1 VEKRRLDEDGDSEAA
16 AAAIAMRSQRTGG
29 LLVFASWCWATLAP
43 PASAD
48 ASTPM
53 IDYWN
58 NKQFYYHSSSWTTAA
73 TVVLASLVATV
84 VVAVVQGA
92 VATIQYR
99 RNFGDAPA
107 PRVPCHGVVIVAGRP
122 NKQQKS
128 SIRIK
133 GEGSDI
139 EDDNDNGSNYK
150 LPPDCTDDSDCL
162 RLLVIGD
169 SLAVGVGQT
178 THGYPVMPEEIAKE
192 LSKGLGKVVYWT
204 CCGESGA
211 STPWIIRMLQQSGED
226 GEGHEVDVGP
236 KDDGQYGME
245 GHLFVQDDD
254 SLLNRAWT
262 ERLDRYRSLF
272 DPQNLRPYD
281 VVVLVTGTNDL
292 KSTLLPFLLDN
303 EDRRLREQIKGRE
316 GGFIEDVRLF
326 MTTLNAK
333 MERRVQKV
341 RENLGQQV
349 NKTLQDLRDTAEEI
363 STALEVPMDD
373 YLEQIFGP
381 RDEVLSQTNSTTEE
395 RSSSVPADETDRDG
409 EGDISAL
416 FVLPAMPARALPSL
430 RRKIPLRWLA
440 IPAFDAMD
448 RKKKRLARLNRGSV
462 LFVDG
467 LSFQDIVEFEEH
479 RGPIWEQRRHEDVLL
494 SLRDIGQQESRDI
507 EEAMEKYY
515 NSRRKSFLEP
525 GAPGTKFF
533 SRDGIHPDVGA
544 YTIWGEFVGRWAGER
559 GVKLFNQCSPLRL
572 SILYVLI
579 ADKFV
584 LSSVIFRAGR
594 HIGCGIVKF
603 MNENE

>member
-1 VEKRRLDEDGDSEAA
+1 MERRRCEDSGDSEAA
-16 AAAIAMRSQRTGG
+16 AAAAIAVRPQRTGAS
-29 LLVFASWCWATLAP
+29 LVVASWCWATVAP
-43 PASAD
+43 PSSAG

-58 NKQFYYHSSSWTTAA
+58 KSQYYYHSSSWKTAA
-73 TVVLASLVATV
+73 TLVLASVVATV

-107 PRVPCHGVVIVAGRP
+107 PRLPCHGVVIVAARP
-122 NKQQKS
+122 NKQEKR
-128 SIRIK
+128 SIGRK
-133 GEGSDI
+133 GEGNS
-139 EDDNDNGSNYK
+139 NDSGSNYK
-150 LPPDCTDDSDCL
+150 LPPDCSDDSDCL

-178 THGYPVMPEEIAKE
+178 TCGYPVMPEEIAKE

-245 GHLFVQDDD
+245 SHLVLQDDT
-254 SLLNRAWT
+254 LLHRAWT
-262 ERLDRYRSLF
+262 ERLDRYKSLF

-292 KSTLLPFLLDN
+292 KSTLLPFLLDK

-333 MERRVQKV
+333 MERRVQKF

-349 NKTLQDLRDTAEEI
+349 DKTLQDIRDTAEEL

-373 YLEQIFGP
+373 YLEQILGP

-395 RSSSVPADETDRDG
+395 GSSSVPANETDKDG
-409 EGDISAL
+409 GGEFSTL

-430 RRKIPLRWLA
+430 RRRVPLRWLA

-448 RKKKRLARLNRGSV
+448 RKKKRLARLNPGSV

-494 SLRDIGQQESRDI
+494 SLRDIGQQESKDI
-507 EEAMEKYY
+507 EKAMEKYY
-515 NSRRKSFLEP
+515 NNRHKSFLEP
-525 GAPGTKFF
+525 GAPGTESF

-544 YTIWGEFVGRWAGER
+544 YTIWGEFMTRAGER
-559 GVKLFNQCSPLRL
+559 GVKLFN
-572 SILYVLI
+572 
-579 ADKFV
+579 
-584 LSSVIFRAGR
+584 
-594 HIGCGIVKF
+594 
-603 MNENE
+603 